1 MTAEFLFAF
10 TMVIGSGILIF
21 ALTFALTTVEIA
33 QYIVWSTARAHAV
46 GNIDPDSAIKAGE
59 TKYENL
65 TAAFP
70 LLTGNGSDSPWF
82 KMPTVADRGDLVI
95 GDIADSIKK
104 KDSAIDAANAAEPGG
119 EVRHPWIGVESTI
132 ELKLLSGLNIP
143 FLGKITDTPDE
154 FKFPIRG
161 ILFRHPSTVECTNFF
176 KNKFT
181 QGVKILPQENSGMQF
196 TPWKS
201 LSGSADTAY
210 APMEDN
216 GC

>member
-33 QYIVWSTARAHAV
+33 QYIVWSSARAHAV
-46 GNIDPDSAIKAGE
+46 GNKDTDASIKAGE
-59 TKYENL
+59 TKYSNL

-82 KMPTVADRGDLVI
+82 KMPAVTDKDEFFV
-95 GDIADSIKK
+95 GDISDMMKK
-104 KDSAIDAANAAEPGG
+104 TDGAIDKANAAEPGG
-119 EVRHPWIGVESTI
+119 EVRHPWIGVESSI
-132 ELKLLSGLNIP
+132 NLILLSGLNIP
-143 FLGKITDTPDE
+143 FLGQVTETPEE

-161 ILFRHPSTVECTNFF
+161 ILFRHPSTQECLNFF
-176 KNKFT
+176 QNKFN
-181 QGVKILPQENSGMQF
+181 QGVKVIPEENSSLQS
-196 TPWKS
+196 TQWKS
-201 LSGSADTAY
+201 LSGSADGAY
-210 APMEDN
+210 SPMEDN